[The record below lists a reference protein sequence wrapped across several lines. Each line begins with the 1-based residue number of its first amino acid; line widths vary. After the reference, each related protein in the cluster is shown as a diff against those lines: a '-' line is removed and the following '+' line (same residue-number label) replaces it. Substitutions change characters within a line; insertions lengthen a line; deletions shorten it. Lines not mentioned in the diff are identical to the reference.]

1 MKEFFTFEDFD
12 FENKTVA
19 LRVDLNLPYNP
30 KTGELSETP
39 RLYKHLET
47 IRILMEKGAKTV
59 LLAHQGRKGDEDFIS
74 LEKHAKL
81 LEKHLGSKVKFLP
94 FGENFEMIK
103 GLEKGELLILDNTR
117 FYDDEKF
124 DKTIEEHAESKLPKK
139 LAPYIDYFVLDGFS
153 VSHRCH
159 ASVVGFA
166 NLKPCIAGPVFETE
180 IKNLEEFFEKIKNS
194 KPCFILGG
202 AKPKEPLELMEHWIE
217 KDVSILTTGIISL
230 LFLIAKGYDLGYTKK
245 FLEEKGYLKYMDIIK
260 SLSENFS
267 EKIKIPVDLAIEEN
281 GNRVEI
287 SVDKLPTEKQILDI
301 GEKTIEEYRKII
313 SESEIVCMKG
323 TSGMYENKNFE
334 LGTKKLFEL
343 LENNKNSLL
352 GGGNTTDA
360 LEKFKIPFDKFGYVS
375 LGGGAFVEFLT
386 GKKLPG
392 IEMLKISF
400 LKFKK

>member
-1 MKEFFTFEDFD
+1 MKEFFRFGDFD
-12 FENKTVA
+12 LENKTVA

-30 KTGELSETP
+30 ETGNLSETP

-47 IRILMEKGAKTV
+47 IRSLMKKGAKTV

-74 LEKHAKL
+74 LEKHARL
-81 LEKHLGSKVKFLP
+81 LEKHLGSEVKFLP
-94 FGENFEMIK
+94 FGENFEVIK
-103 GLEKGELLILDNTR
+103 ELKKGELLVLDNTR

-124 DKTIEEHAESKLPKK
+124 DKTIEEHSDSELPKK
-139 LAPYIDYFVLDGFS
+139 LAPYIDYFILDGFS
-153 VSHRCH
+153 VSHRGH

-180 IKNLEEFFEKIKNS
+180 IKNLEIFSEKLKNS

-202 AKPKEPLELMEHWIE
+202 AKPTEPLKLMEHWIE
-217 KDVSILTTGIISL
+217 KDITVLTTGIISL

-245 FLEEKGYLKYMDIIK
+245 FLEEKGYLKYMDIIE

-267 EKIKIPVDLAIEEN
+267 KKIKIPVDLAIEEN

-287 SVDKLPTEKQILDI
+287 SIEDLPTEKQILDI
-301 GEKTIEEYRKII
+301 GEKTISEYRKII
-313 SESEIVCMKG
+313 SESEIICMKG
-323 TSGMYENKNFE
+323 TAGMYENKNFE
-334 LGTKKLFEL
+334 FGTKKLFEF
-343 LENNKNSLL
+343 LEYNKNSLL

-375 LGGGAFVEFLT
+375 LGGGAFAGFLT

-392 IEMLKISF
+392 IEALELSF
-400 LKFKK
+400 QKFK

>member
-1 MKEFFTFEDFD
+1 MRDFFRFEDFD
-12 FENKTVA
+12 FENKIVA
-19 LRVDLNLPYNP
+19 LRIDLNLPYSP
-30 KTGELSETP
+30 KTGDLSETP

-59 LLAHQGRKGDEDFIS
+59 LLAHQGRKGDEDFIP
-74 LEKHAKL
+74 LEKHSKL

-94 FGENFEMIK
+94 FGENFEVIK
-103 GLEKGELLILDNTR
+103 ELEKGELLVLDNTR

-124 DKTIEEHAESKLPKK
+124 DKTIEEHSESELPKK
-139 LAPYIDYFVLDGFS
+139 LVPYIDYFILDGFS
-153 VSHRCH
+153 VSHRAH

-180 IKNLEEFFEKIKNS
+180 IKNLEGFFEKIQNS
-194 KPCFILGG
+194 KLCFILGG
-202 AKPKEPLELMEHWIE
+202 AKPKEPLKLMEHWIE

-230 LFLIAKGYDLGYTKK
+230 LFLIAKGYDLGHTKK

-281 GNRVEI
+281 ENRKEI
-287 SVDKLPTEKQILDI
+287 SVEDLPTEKQILDI
-301 GEKTIEEYRKII
+301 GEKTIEEYEKII
-313 SESEIVCMKG
+313 SSSEIICMKG
-323 TSGMYENKNFE
+323 TSGKYENKNFE
-334 LGTKKLFEL
+334 FGTKKLFEL

-375 LGGGAFVEFLT
+375 LGGGAFAEFLT

-392 IEMLKISF
+392 VEALELSF
-400 LKFKK
+400 KKFK